1 MILSAAQRANT
12 DNRTVGELF
21 CLMTV
26 EAAEVSYNAT
36 LALILEALLDTV
48 RETFAVSDE
57 QMQSFANAFISRL
70 PDYLRASLG
79 VPDTFQAA

>member
-1 MILSAAQRANT
+1 MILSVAQRANT
-12 DNRTVGELF
+12 DDRTIGELF
-21 CLMTV
+21 CLMTA

-70 PDYLRASLG
+70 PDYLRVSLG